1 MNNIEK
7 FHVERITKEGKTNAE
22 AMVIKELPLTIILN
36 DKELV
41 TLLCS
46 PVDLKFLAIG
56 FLFSEGLVKTKR
68 EIEKVLVDQKRGVV
82 RVKTTNAASSETE
95 LVFKRL
101 ITSGC
106 GRGASF
112 YSAVDTDSRKVNSTM
127 KIALQNLFTLADKFQ
142 HSSQAYLATHGA
154 HSCALCDSKN
164 ILVFSEDIGR
174 HNAVDKIF
182 GECLLKEIPTRDRI
196 IVTSGRVSSEIL
208 HKVAR
213 REVPI
218 LISISVPTSLGVY
231 LANEL
236 GITLI
241 GFIRGRHMNVYTHG
255 WRVIGETGS

>member
-1 MNNIEK
+1 MDNIEK
-7 FHVERITKEGKTNAE
+7 FSVERITREGKTSTQ

-36 DKELV
+36 DRELV

-46 PVDLKFLAIG
+46 PVDLKYLAIG
-56 FLFSEGLVKTKR
+56 FLFSEGLVKTKG
-68 EIEKVLVDQKRGVV
+68 EIERILVDQKRGVV
-82 RVKTTNAASSETE
+82 RVKTTNTAGSETE

-112 YSAVDTDSRKVNSTM
+112 YSAADTDSRKVDSPM
-127 KIALQNLFTLADKFQ
+127 KIALQAVFGLAHKFQ

-154 HSCALCDSKN
+154 HSCALCDTKD

-182 GECLLKEIPTRDRI
+182 GECLLKDIPTKDRV

-213 REVPI
+213 REVPV
-218 LISISVPTSLGVY
+218 LISISVPTSLGVR
-231 LANEL
+231 LANDL

-241 GFIRGRHMNVYTHG
+241 GFVRGGRMNIYTHG
-255 WRVIGETGS
+255 WRVVAGD